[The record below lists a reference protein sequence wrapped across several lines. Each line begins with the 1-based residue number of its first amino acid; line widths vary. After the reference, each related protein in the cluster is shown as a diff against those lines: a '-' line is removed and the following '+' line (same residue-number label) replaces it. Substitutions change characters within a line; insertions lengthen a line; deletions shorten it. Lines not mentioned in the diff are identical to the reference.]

1 MYSLICAELNTFTP
15 DLEESTKNTD
25 ITNTADTV
33 IIKNVANTTAEDT
46 AQDGAYKQVPARTD
60 IIFMSFK
67 KPQQFVMNTVK
78 RTKVEIVTMYRA

>member
-25 ITNTADTV
+25 ITNNADTV
-33 IIKNVANTTAEDT
+33 IRKNVANTTAEDT

-60 IIFMSFK
+60 K
-67 KPQQFVMNTVK
+67 
-78 RTKVEIVTMYRA
+78 